1 MGFTKWL
8 LSSLGID
15 TTTEEDIIKK
25 YPSYFN
31 VETAKEAL
39 KRRRVQIVTTTNANK
54 VSYDHV
60 VHIDNVKAAVEKG
73 VLPVYYLGKV
83 VGTFNVH
90 THFNVSGEGHCLCGE
105 LGLNKNV
112 EFEQGDFNQLVVGY
126 TTADTTQFQTQGI
139 FWVDTKLGGRESRS
153 LTMAGQDMDAF
164 YSLDVGFM
172 TLSPQ
177 KTTFQ
182 VYGLSADVI
191 YRIKFPADVT
201 EFTLTLSV

>member
-8 LSSLGID
+8 LSSLGVD

-112 EFEQGDFNQLVVGY
+112 EFEQGDKGRFYMLCNY
-126 TTADTTQFQTQGI
+126 KT
-139 FWVDTKLGGRESRS
+139 VDMSEGNCKYYAVTDIS
-153 LTMAGQDMDAF
+153 A
-164 YSLDVGFM
+164 M
-172 TLSPQ
+172 TI
-177 KTTFQ
+177 TF
-182 VYGLSADVI
+182 
-191 YRIKFPADVT
+191 RKP
-201 EFTLTLSV
+201 